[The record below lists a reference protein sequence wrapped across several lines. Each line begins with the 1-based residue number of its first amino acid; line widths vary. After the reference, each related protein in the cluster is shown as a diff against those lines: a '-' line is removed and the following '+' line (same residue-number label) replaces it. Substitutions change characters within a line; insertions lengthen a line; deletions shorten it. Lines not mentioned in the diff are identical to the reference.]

1 MPCDKTE
8 TDAQED
14 RIRTYAE
21 GQNPLLRHRKNHFSG
36 QLLKSACQLSTF
48 IWYHI
53 HSQPMTLF
61 TNTSPT
67 WCRVQTFK
75 YIYM

>member
-21 GQNPLLRHRKNHFSG
+21 GQNPLLRHRKNHYSG
-36 QLLKSACQLSTF
+36 QLLKSACQLSQRSFGTT
-48 IWYHI
+48 YTR
-53 HSQPMTLF
+53 SQ
-61 TNTSPT
+61 
-67 WCRVQTFK
+67 
-75 YIYM
+75 